1 MLQTP
6 PPYYL
11 AQDIQGNIFQSF
23 PLLQIY
29 DSKKA
34 NKSNKDQSS
43 LFDHPA
49 IGLILFDHFLLL
61 MKKTQTHDEV
71 TCPHH
76 FET

>member
-49 IGLILFDHFLLL
+49 IGLI
-61 MKKTQTHDEV
+61 
-71 TCPHH
+71 
-76 FET
+76 